1 MPFVA
6 DYLVCRLQV
15 RARIG
20 RTMRKVLRVALPL
33 GALPLG
39 ALPLGA
45 LPLGAMPFGGMPL
58 GALPLGAQFLGAMP
72 LGVRSVGV
80 GAIVQAMCLTAFE
93 SEMSQAGKVA
103 PEGMAGFACR
113 CVADRIMQ
121 GRGVEESRKECRL
134 ATRQRFPI

>member
-6 DYLVCRLQV
+6 DYLFCRLQV

-39 ALPLGA
+39 ALPLG
-45 LPLGAMPFGGMPL
+45 GIPL
-58 GALPLGAQFLGAMP
+58 GALPLGGQFLGAMP
-72 LGVRSVGV
+72 LGVRSVSV
-80 GAIVQAMCLTAFE
+80 GAIVQAMCLSAFE

>member
-6 DYLVCRLQV
+6 DFLSCRLQV
-15 RARIG
+15 RSRIG
-20 RTMRKVLRVALPL
+20 RNLRKVLRVALPL

-39 ALPLGA
+39 ALPLGG
-45 LPLGAMPFGGMPL
+45 LPL
-58 GALPLGAQFLGAMP
+58 GALPLGSQFLGAMP
-72 LGVRSVGV
+72 LGGRSEGV

>member
-6 DYLVCRLQV
+6 DYLFCRLQV
-15 RARIG
+15 RTRIG
-20 RTMRKVLRVALPL
+20 RTMKMVFRVALPL

-45 LPLGAMPFGGMPL
+45 LPLGGMPL
-58 GALPLGAQFLGAMP
+58 GALPLGSQFLGAMP

-121 GRGVEESRKECRL
+121 GMGVEESRKECRH

>member
-1 MPFVA
+1 MQFIA
-6 DYLVCRLQV
+6 DFLFCHRQA
-15 RARIG
+15 RSRIG
-20 RTMRKVLRVALPL
+20 RALTKVLGAALPL

-45 LPLGAMPFGGMPL
+45 LPVGSQFL
-58 GALPLGAQFLGAMP
+58 GALPLGARAE
-72 LGVRSVGV
+72 GV

-103 PEGMAGFACR
+103 PAGMAGFACR
-113 CVADRIMQ
+113 CVTDRIMQ
-121 GRGVEESRKECRL
+121 GRGVEEARKECRI

>member
-6 DYLVCRLQV
+6 DYLFCRLQV
-15 RARIG
+15 RTRIG

-39 ALPLGA
+39 AL
-45 LPLGAMPFGGMPL
+45 PFGGMPL

-121 GRGVEESRKECRL
+121 GRGVEESRKECRQ

>member
-6 DYLVCRLQV
+6 DFLCCRLQV
-15 RARIG
+15 RSRIG
-20 RTMRKVLRVALPL
+20 RTLRKVLRVALPL

-39 ALPLGA
+39 ALPLGG
-45 LPLGAMPFGGMPL
+45 LPLGASPL
-58 GALPLGAQFLGAMP
+58 SAQFLGAMP
-72 LGVRSVGV
+72 LGPRSEGV

>member
-6 DYLVCRLQV
+6 DFLFCQLQV
-15 RARIG
+15 RSRIG
-20 RTMRKVLRVALPL
+20 RTLTTVLGAVLPL

-39 ALPLGA
+39 ALPLGG
-45 LPLGAMPFGGMPL
+45 LPLGTF
-58 GALPLGAQFLGAMP
+58 PLGAQFLGAMP
-72 LGVRSVGV
+72 LGARAEGV

>member
-1 MPFVA
+1 MLFVA
-6 DYLVCRLQV
+6 DYLFCRLQV

-39 ALPLGA
+39 AMPL
-45 LPLGAMPFGGMPL
+45 GGMPL
-58 GALPLGAQFLGAMP
+58 GALPLGGQFLGAMP

-121 GRGVEESRKECRL
+121 GRGVEESRKECRH

>member
-6 DYLVCRLQV
+6 DFLFCQLQV
-15 RARIG
+15 RSRIG
-20 RTMRKVLRVALPL
+20 RTLTTVLGAVLPL

-39 ALPLGA
+39 ALPLGG
-45 LPLGAMPFGGMPL
+45 LPLGT
-58 GALPLGAQFLGAMP
+58 LPLGAQFLGAMP
-72 LGVRSVGV
+72 LGPRAQGV
-80 GAIVQAMCLTAFE
+80 GAIFQAMCLTAFE

>member
-6 DYLVCRLQV
+6 DFLFCQLQV
-15 RARIG
+15 RSRIG
-20 RTMRKVLRVALPL
+20 RTLTTVLGAVLPL

-39 ALPLGA
+39 ALPLGT
-45 LPLGAMPFGGMPL
+45 
-58 GALPLGAQFLGAMP
+58 LPLGAQFLGAMP
-72 LGVRSVGV
+72 LGVRAEGV